1 MSKNAPKTN
10 ENGTKN
16 KNSSSI
22 ERLTTNQK
30 ALGSNPAGRTR
41 RTPLKSAFSLF
52 LSFILQTRSFSYF
65 KQFLAHMCH
74 MGISLFLY
82 QS

>member
-1 MSKNAPKTN
+1 
-10 ENGTKN
+10 
-16 KNSSSI
+16 
-22 ERLTTNQK
+22 
-30 ALGSNPAGRTR
+30 
-41 RTPLKSAFSLF
+41 LF